1 MWITIPIKRTDGIK
15 SEILLIKKSELELAK
30 KKQGHLEKCLKPMI
44 PNTFNWDEDN
54 SVLCLSEHQESTDSF
69 FSDKNIAT
77 QLYSIRS
84 IIKTLH
90 LNDRKLYSN
99 FDFELKIQ
107 LSAISRHIKF
117 HGQAMEVIFKLVD
130 FLANEH
136 KFTVS
141 QKAQVKI

>member
-1 MWITIPIKRTDGIK
+1 M
-15 SEILLIKKSELELAK
+15 
-30 KKQGHLEKCLKPMI
+30 KPMI

-90 LNDRKLYSN
+90 LNDRKLYSG

-107 LSAISRHIKF
+107 LSALSRHIKY

-141 QKAQVKI
+141 QKAQVKIQEHRKMRMNELSAEERKKMAAKNAKAKTK

>member
-1 MWITIPIKRTDGIK
+1 
-15 SEILLIKKSELELAK
+15 
-30 KKQGHLEKCLKPMI
+30 MI

-90 LNDRKLYSN
+90 LNDRKLYSG

-107 LSAISRHIKF
+107 LSALSRHIKY

-141 QKAQVKI
+141 QKAQVKIQEHRKMRMNELSAEERKKMAAKNAKAKTK